1 MAILFVIPIVVVF
14 YNPKPLHFLDIGALF
29 IWLLSIGGESVAE
42 NNYQV
47 LRQINPTQEKFAV
60 MVYGDIPAILI
71 IFLNGYTGGAMFC

>member
-1 MAILFVIPIVVVF
+1 VLRT
-14 YNPKPLHFLDIGALF
+14 
-29 IWLLSIGGESVAE
+29 